1 LVIVTSETVLFD
13 YWRSSA
19 SYRVRIALNLAGV
32 AYRSIPVDLPG
43 DEQAGDDHLAR
54 NPQGLVPVLDI
65 DGLRLTQSLA
75 IAEYL
80 NETRPQ
86 AGLLPDDAAGRARVR
101 MLAHAI
107 AMEIHPVCNLRV
119 VNRVEHLCGGGDDVR
134 RDWMRHFIALGL
146 NAFERLLQSGPAGR
160 FCHGDQPSLA
170 DICLVPQF
178 YNAARWGVD
187 TSRLTRTNAVAAA
200 CAQLDPFAKAAPDN
214 VR

>member
-1 LVIVTSETVLFD
+1 MRTVSETVLFD

-32 AYRSIPVDLPG
+32 AYRSVPVDLLR

-80 NETRPQ
+80 HETRPQ

-107 AMEIHPVCNLRV
+107 AMDIHPVCNLRV
-119 VNRVEHLCGGGDDVR
+119 VARVQQLCGGGDDVR
-134 RDWMRHFIALGL
+134 ADWMKHFISEGL
-146 NAFERLLQSGPAGR
+146 EAFERLLNAGPADG
-160 FCHGDQPSLA
+160 FCHGDRPSLA
-170 DICLVPQF
+170 DICLIPQL

-187 TSRLTRTNAVAAA
+187 TSRLTRTTSAAAA
-200 CAQLDPFAKAAPDN
+200 CAQLDAFARASPDN

>member
-1 LVIVTSETVLFD
+1 MSAVPETVLFD

-32 AYRSIPVDLPG
+32 AYRSVPVDLLG
-43 DEQAGDDHLAR
+43 DEQTGEDHLAR

-80 NETRPQ
+80 HETRPQ
-86 AGLLPDDAAGRARVR
+86 AGLLPDDAAGRARIR

-107 AMEIHPVCNLRV
+107 AMEVHPVCNLRV
-119 VNRVEHLCGGGDDVR
+119 VASVQQLCGGDEDVR
-134 RDWMRHFIALGL
+134 SDWMKHLISQGL
-146 NAFERLLQSGPAGR
+146 EAFECLLNTGPAGR
-160 FCHGDQPSLA
+160 FCHGNRPSLV
-170 DICLVPQF
+170 DICLIPQL

-187 TSRLTRTNAVAAA
+187 TSRLTRTTSVAAA
-200 CAQLDPFAKAAPDN
+200 CTQVDAFARAAPDN